1 MAAWSSRV
9 ALACCVLLLVAC
21 GSTPVRPVSG
31 CACASYLPE
40 APRPQWVDG
49 ESTAGAWYQS
59 QGMADCTGI
68 ATLDHADAEKRAR
81 ENLGRMIK
89 VQVSSEV
96 YSRLQDAGY
105 GAAEH
110 QGSATSVQRS
120 DVMLKDSEIFARW
133 VDGATCT
140 VYAGARIRKAD
151 IERAMREAEQAEQRK
166 PVNRRWRV
174 ASSGVQADYV
184 TAQLAQALSRLRVTL
199 DVEATPGGW
208 VMAAEVGGVER
219 VNDRLLRLTLRLE
232 ARDAAGAV
240 VWNRLLPGKGVSF
253 AAEGQEKLMQAA
265 IRDALERNRQE
276 LEAYMQGGT
285 P

>member
-1 MAAWSSRV
+1 MELRSRAA
-9 ALACCVLLLVAC
+9 LICCVLTLAAC
-21 GSTPVRPVSG
+21 ASTPARQVSG
-31 CACASYLPE
+31 CACAAYQPDT
-40 APRPQWVDG
+40 PRPQWVEG
-49 ESTAGAWYQS
+49 ESTEGVWYQS

-68 ATLDHADAEKRAR
+68 ASLDHADAEKRAR
-81 ENLGRMIK
+81 ESLGRMIK

-105 GAAEH
+105 GAVGH

-133 VDGATCT
+133 VDAATCT

-174 ASSGVQADYV
+174 ASAGVQADFV
-184 TAQLAQALSRLRVTL
+184 AAQLAQALSRLGVTL
-199 DVEATPGGW
+199 DGESATGGW
-208 VMAAEVGGVER
+208 GMSAEVSGIER
-219 VNDRLLRLTLRLE
+219 VNERLLRLTLRLV
-232 ARDAAGAV
+232 ASDAAGNV

-253 AAEGQEKLMQAA
+253 AAESQEKLIQAA

-276 LEAYMQGGT
+276 LEVYMQGVA

>member
-1 MAAWSSRV
+1 MDAWSSRIV
-9 ALACCVLLLVAC
+9 LACCVLVLAAC
-21 GSTPVRPVSG
+21 GSAPSRQAAG
-31 CACASYLPE
+31 CACTAYLPE
-40 APRPQWVDG
+40 SPRPQWVES
-49 ESTAGAWYQS
+49 ESTAGGWYQS

-68 ATLDHADAEKRAR
+68 ASLDHADAEKRAR

-120 DVMLKDSEIFARW
+120 DVLLKDSEIFARW
-133 VDGATCT
+133 VDAASCS

-151 IERAMREAEQAEQRK
+151 IERALREAEQAEQRK
-166 PVNRRWRV
+166 PVHRRWRV
-174 ASSGVQADYV
+174 ASDGDQADYV
-184 TAQLAQALSRLRVTL
+184 AAQLAQALSRLGATL
-199 DVEATPGGW
+199 EGDAALGGW
-208 VMAAEVGGVER
+208 LMSAEVGGIER
-219 VNDRLLRLTLRLE
+219 VNDRLLRLTLKLE

-253 AAEGQEKLMQAA
+253 AAESREKLIQAA